1 MLSNSIRYMHESNEF
16 LPKIS
21 SDDWIDLKVTDGKND
36 AITNIHITIVRNDN
50 SIPTLKSTYYMKV
63 KELNKKQIT
72 SNEMSIIDNDT
83 PVEQLKF
90 IVTHPPQYGTLEKL
104 VGATETSLSDKIS
117 KRIEDKLISIN
128 TNLNQKLN
136 FIFKFGNLTNQK
148 TSKDKKEQFMT
159 VTEFTMSDVLA
170 GSIFYN
176 HRSPGVKQDR
186 FGFIVYDGQN
196 NVFIIDGGIKVSNF
210 QIFNIDIDTEKNQTP
225 VLEKNL
231 GFEYLYQI
239 DGYPGRLIMKNELF
253 LRDKDDSDSDL
264 VFEVARSPLHG
275 HLENKDNI
283 GVQVVRFTQSDVN
296 QNKIYYILKDLNESV
311 FEDSFEFNAHDSAN
325 NALRNNR
332 FDIKWSL
339 VSFEEKELS
348 VMESDGKVRV
358 HIKKEGNLKHFG
370 VVACKTVS
378 DTAKSNRD
386 AKLYD
391 FMHGNFKI
399 EFDSDESYKAC
410 DIMIHKDQL
419 AEPIESFYV
428 VLEDSKY
435 SIIGSRNKIKV
446 NILDKV
452 KETFIE
458 FERTRFEVHESDK
471 FISLPIVRSGD
482 IENDAFVECLTF
494 EETALNNL
502 DFVARKKSEMSSLVK
517 IPAGEVYGFCD
528 VELIDDDL
536 HETETEAF
544 NVVLV
549 SPSAELKL
557 GAKTEAKILIIGPN
571 DSRSRLLFLFF
582 DKLAYFFMI

>member
-1 MLSNSIRYMHESNEF
+1 
-16 LPKIS
+16 
-21 SDDWIDLKVTDGKND
+21 
-36 AITNIHITIVRNDN
+36 
-50 SIPTLKSTYYMKV
+50 MKV

-72 SNEMSIIDNDT
+72 SNEISIIDNDT
-83 PVEQLKF
+83 PIEQLKF

-104 VGATETSLSDKIS
+104 VSVTETSLSDKIS

-148 TSKDKKEQFMT
+148 TSKDKKEQFIT

-210 QIFNIDIDTEKNQTP
+210 QIFNIDIDTEKNQMP

-253 LRDKDDSDSDL
+253 IHDKDDSDSDL
-264 VFEVARSPLHG
+264 VFEVVRLPIHG
-275 HLENKDNI
+275 YLENKDNI
-283 GVQVVRFTQSDVN
+283 GVQVVRFTQNDIN
-296 QNKIYYILKDLNESV
+296 QNKIYYILKDIKDSV

-325 NALRNNR
+325 NVLKNNR

-339 VSFEEKELS
+339 VNFEEKELS
-348 VMESDGKVRV
+348 VMENDGKVRV
-358 HIKKEGNLKHFG
+358 HIKKEGNQKHFSI
-370 VVACKTVS
+370 VSCKTIS

-391 FMHGNFKI
+391 FIHSNFKI

-435 SIIGSRNKIKV
+435 SIIGSRNKIKI

-452 KETFIE
+452 KDTFIE
-458 FERTRFEVHESDK
+458 FEKTRYEVHESDK

-482 IENDAFVECLTF
+482 IENDVFVECLTF
-494 EETALNNL
+494 EETALNNI

-517 IPAGEVYGFCD
+517 IPAGEMYGFCD
-528 VELIDDDL
+528 IELIDDDL

-571 DSRSRLLFLFF
+571 DSKSLYYLFSFF
-582 DKLAYFFMI
+582 LIN